1 MFAVEVR
8 EAMMIAHSLPDPFFG
23 PAQNKHG
30 ATFVVDVAFFA
41 DALSEQNVV
50 VDIGRAGDALKA
62 ILKPLSYQDLD
73 DVPEFKGILTT
84 TEFLSRHIFD
94 AMCAAIARG
103 DLGPGA
109 DRLTKLRV
117 TLGETHLAR
126 AWFEGPIAESGT
138 GNAASA

>member
-8 EAMMIAHSLPDPFFG
+8 EAIMIAHSLPDPFFG

-30 ATFVVDVAFFA
+30 ATFVVDVAFFT
-41 DALSEQNVV
+41 DELSEQNVV

-73 DVPEFKGILTT
+73 DVAEFKDVLTT

-94 AMCAAIARG
+94 AMCAAIKRG
-103 DLGPGA
+103 DLGPGSE
-109 DRLTKLRV
+109 RLSKLRV

-126 AWFEGPIAESGT
+126 AWFEGPISG
-138 GNAASA
+138 

>member
-8 EAMMIAHSLPDPFFG
+8 EAIMIAHSLPDPFFG

-41 DALSEQNVV
+41 EQLSEQNVV

-62 ILKPLSYQDLD
+62 ILKPLSYKDLD
-73 DVPEFKGILTT
+73 DIPEFAGKLTT
-84 TEFLSRHIFD
+84 TEFLCRHIFD
-94 AMCAAIARG
+94 AMSAAIARG
-103 DLGPGA
+103 DLGPGS
-109 DRLTKLRV
+109 DRLAKLRV

-126 AWFEGPIAESGT
+126 AWFEGPL
-138 GNAASA
+138 

>member
-8 EAMMIAHSLPDPFFG
+8 EAIMIAHSLPDPFFG

-41 DALSEQNVV
+41 DALNEQNVV

-62 ILKPLSYQDLD
+62 ILKPLTYKDLD
-73 DVPEFKGILTT
+73 DVPEFAGVLTT

-94 AMCAAIARG
+94 GMQAAIVRG

-109 DRLTKLRV
+109 ERIRKLRV

-126 AWFEGPIAESGT
+126 AWFEAPVT
-138 GNAASA
+138 GNGARA

>member
-8 EAMMIAHSLPDPFFG
+8 EAIMIAHSLPDPFFG

-41 DALSEQNVV
+41 DALNEQNVV
-50 VDIGRAGDALKA
+50 VDIGRAGDALKTV
-62 ILKPLSYQDLD
+62 LEPLTYKDLD
-73 DVPEFKGILTT
+73 DIAEFAGVLTT
-84 TEFLSRHIFD
+84 TEFLSQHIFKG
-94 AMCAAIARG
+94 MQAALARG

-109 DRLTKLRV
+109 ERIKKLRV

-126 AWFEGPIAESGT
+126 AWFEGPINGNSG
-138 GNAASA
+138 GV